1 MRSFGVRLLV
11 ALPIGALVIALPV
24 SSAFAHGPS
33 SPQGAAVSQ
42 AARSHGEQLTTD
54 LAGLHVQHQL
64 ATGGHKGRLEQDLV
78 TAAVTR
84 EQHLMTLMESDP
96 GEVLRLALPGKI
108 RAQLPARVQQHVE
121 QESAVEGTLEVL
133 HEDNA
138 SGGRFLY
145 HLDTDHGRLSLRFAG
160 EAPDHLMTG
169 SHVRIHGVRLNQTLA
184 AGGTSTG
191 SVQTLSTALPNTL
204 GAQKTLVILVNFTD
218 KATQPYTV
226 DSARSVVFTT
236 TSNYDMENSY
246 GQTWLTGD
254 VVGWYTIPMS
264 YTVCD
269 YSTLS
274 TYAKQAAT
282 AAGVNVSNYGRHVF
296 AFPSNACSWW
306 GLGSV
311 GGSPSR
317 AWVNGSFQLGVVAHE
332 MGHNLGLYHSHNFDC
347 GTAVLGTTCTA
358 SEYGDTVDM
367 MGSSHTAH
375 FNAFQKERLGW
386 LNNGSSP
393 PLATV
398 TTSGSYTLYPYET
411 NVSNTKALKVVQSV
425 DASTGKK
432 TWYYVEYRQG
442 IGFDAFVAN
451 NANVKGGVLLHLGTE
466 NSGNSSYLL
475 DMTPETSSWS
485 DPALLVSK
493 SFYDPDAGVT
503 ITPTWADASGV
514 GVKVDFAPAACVRGT
529 PTVTMSPAQS
539 QWRPAGTSV
548 MFTASISNND
558 NQGCAASTFDL
569 QGTVPVGWTDVLG
582 SQSVTL
588 TPGATASATLTVT
601 SPTSAVDGFYTV
613 GVNANDAAQTG
624 HADSASATYVVMSS
638 SLGAS
643 VSTDQSSYKRP
654 ATVTITTMVAA
665 NGTAVAGASVTVS
678 VTKPNGSV
686 MKQTVTTDSTGRGV
700 VHLSLKRREPTGT
713 YQVVSKATVS
723 GGLSA
728 QATTTFGVR

>member
-1 MRSFGVRLLV
+1 MRSFGVRLLG
-11 ALPIGALVIALPV
+11 ALPIGALLVALPV
-24 SSAFAHGPS
+24 SSTFAHGPS
-33 SPQGAAVSQ
+33 SSPRGPAAQ
-42 AARSHGEQLTTD
+42 AARFHGEQLTMD
-54 LAGLHVQHQL
+54 LAGLHMQYQL
-64 ATGGHKGRLEQDLV
+64 ATGGHKGRLEQDLI
-78 TAAVTR
+78 TAAMAR

-96 GEVLRLALPGKI
+96 GEVLRLALPVKI
-108 RAQLPARVQQHVE
+108 RAHLPARVQQHIE
-121 QESAVEGTLEVL
+121 QESDVEGTLEVL

-145 HLDTDHGRLSLRFAG
+145 HLDTDHGRFSLRFAG
-160 EAPDHLMTG
+160 DAPDHLMTG
-169 SHVRIHGVRLNQTLA
+169 SHVRVHGVQLNQTLA

-236 TSNYDMENSY
+236 TSNFDMENSY

-269 YSTLS
+269 YNTLA

-282 AAGVNVSNYGRHVF
+282 AAGVNVSNYSRHVF
-296 AFPSNACSWW
+296 AFPSTACTWW

-358 SEYGDTVDM
+358 SDYGDSLDM
-367 MGSSHTAH
+367 MGSSYTAH

-386 LNNGSSP
+386 LNYGSSP

-398 TTSGSYTLYPYET
+398 TTSGSYTIYPYET
-411 NVSNTKALKVVQSV
+411 NASNTKALKLVQSV
-425 DASTGKK
+425 NALTGTK
-432 TWYYVEYRQG
+432 TWYYLEYRQG
-442 IGFDAFVAN
+442 IGFDGFVAN
-451 NANVKGGVLLHLGTE
+451 NANVKGGVVVHLGTE

-514 GVKVDFAPAACVRGT
+514 GVKVDFPPSACVRGT
-529 PTVTMSPAQS
+529 PTVTMSPSQS

-548 MFTASISNND
+548 TFTASVTNND
-558 NQGCAASTFDL
+558 NQGCAASTFAL
-569 QGTVPVGWTDVLG
+569 QGVVPAGWSNLLG
-582 SQSVTL
+582 IQSLTL
-588 TPGATASATLTVT
+588 GPGATTSTDLTVT
-601 SPTSAVDGFYTV
+601 SPASTLDGFYTV
-613 GVNANDAAQTG
+613 TVNANDAAQSG

-638 SLGAS
+638 SLDTS
-643 VSTDQSSYKRP
+643 VFTDQPAYKRP
-654 ATVTITTMVAA
+654 ATVRITTTVRA
-665 NGTAVAGASVTVS
+665 NGTVVAGASVTVN

-686 MKQTVTTDSTGRGV
+686 TRQTVITDSAGRGV
-700 VHLSLKRREPTGT
+700 VQLSLKRREPIGT
-713 YQVVSKATVS
+713 YQVVSKATVNGS
-723 GGLSA
+723 LSA
-728 QATTTFGVR
+728 QATTTFSVR